1 MRKGASGSSI
11 YKDFGRNDIDTARF
25 DQCLDEST
33 LDEPELQ
40 IRSVGDLL
48 RIRQKEAIAE
58 SINQKEVEKLQK
70 ATKVNDKLSESEII
84 QTYGSTTHSPIPLKQ
99 PQIVDSKET
108 PTKSSKDDEKGKTKF
123 IFWYFK
129 LI

>member
-1 MRKGASGSSI
+1 MKKGASGSSI

-48 RIRQKEAIAE
+48 RIRQKEAIEE
-58 SINQKEVEKLQK
+58 SIKQKEVELQK
-70 ATKVNDKLSESEII
+70 ATEVNDKLSESEII
-84 QTYGSTTHSPIPLKQ
+84 QTYGSTTHSPIPVKQ

-108 PTKSSKDDEKGKTKF
+108 PTKSSKEDEKGKSR
-123 IFWYFK
+123 FK
-129 LI
+129 SFLR

>member
-1 MRKGASGSSI
+1 MKKGASGSSI

-48 RIRQKEAIAE
+48 RIRQKEAIEE
-58 SINQKEVEKLQK
+58 SIKQKEVELQK
-70 ATKVNDKLSESEII
+70 AAEVNDKLSESEII
-84 QTYGSTTHSPIPLKQ
+84 QTYGSTTHSPIPVKQ

-108 PTKSSKDDEKGKTKF
+108 PTKSSKEDEKGKSR
-123 IFWYFK
+123 FK
-129 LI
+129 SFLR

>member
-1 MRKGASGSSI
+1 MKKGASGSSI

-25 DQCLDEST
+25 DLYLDEST

-58 SINQKEVEKLQK
+58 SIKQKEVELQK
-70 ATKVNDKLSESEII
+70 ATEVNDKLSESEII
-84 QTYGSTTHSPIPLKQ
+84 QTYGSTTHSPIPVKQ

-108 PTKSSKDDEKGKTKF
+108 PTKSSKEDEKGKSR
-123 IFWYFK
+123 FK
-129 LI
+129 SFLP